1 MLWNAS
7 QGAWVTAGAAL
18 VLWLAVA
25 ALAVTPV
32 RGRSATAWLLAALAH
47 AAGSLAGWT
56 RFTSH
61 AARGAVV
68 EVGTVDLPG
77 VLSVV
82 QVHDGPPAGPAQR
95 RTAVIQNHACRTWAV
110 TGAAVHPGIG
120 MSSPEQ
126 RDRYGDGLSAPARG
140 GLTH

>member
-1 MLWNAS
+1 M
-7 QGAWVTAGAAL
+7 
-18 VLWLAVA
+18 LWLAVA

-61 AARGAVV
+61 AARGAVL

-77 VLSVV
+77 SCPSFRSTT
-82 QVHDGPPAGPAQR
+82 DRRPGRPSGAPRSSRTTPAAPGRSPAQ
-95 RTAVIQNHACRTWAV
+95 QY
-110 TGAAVHPGIG
+110 PGIG

-126 RDRYGDGLSAPARG
+126 RDRYGDGLSGLSRRPPA
-140 GLTH
+140 